1 MCAKLLQSY
10 LYLCDPMDCS
20 LPGFSVHGILQA
32 RILKWVAMPSSRA
45 SSRPR
50 DQTHIA
56 YVSCIAGRFFTTEP
70 HRKPQTKIANNYW
83 AFLWRSCARHFIWSI
98 FPNSWQLLYIIELL
112 FAKSIYGRVRNWNSV
127 QFLSRMWLFETLWTG
142 APQASLSIT
151 NFRSLLKLVSIKLVM
166 PSNHLIHCR
175 SLLLPPSVFPNIRV
189 FSNKSV
195 LHIRWPKYWSFSL
208 SISPPMHIQDWFPL
222 RLTGWISLWSKRL
235 SRVFSNT
242 IVQKYQYSSAQLSFR
257 EGNGTWLQYS
267 CLENPMDR
275 GTW

>member
-1 MCAKLLQSY
+1 MCAKLLQSC
-10 LYLCDPMDCS
+10 LFLCDPMD
-20 LPGFSVHGILQA
+20 FSVHGILQA
-32 RILKWVAMPSSRA
+32 RILKWVAMSSSRA

-70 HRKPQTKIANNYW
+70 PWKPQTKIANNYW
-83 AFLWRSCARHFIWSI
+83 AFLWRSCARHFIWTI
-98 FPNSWQLLYIIELL
+98 FPNSWQLLYIIEWL
-112 FAKSIYGRVRNWNSV
+112 FAKSIHGRVRNWSSV
-127 QFLSRMWLFETLWTG
+127 QLLSRIWLFETLWPG
-142 APQASLSIT
+142 EHQASLSIT
-151 NFRSLLKLVSIKLVM
+151 NFWSLLNLVSIKLVM

-175 SLLLPPSVFPNIRV
+175 PLLLPPSVFPNIRV

-208 SISPPMHIQDWFPL
+208 SISPLMHIQDWFPL

-242 IVQKYQYSSAQLSFR
+242 IVQKHQFSSAQLSFG
-257 EGNGTWLQYS
+257 ESNGTWLQYS

-275 GTW
+275 GAW